1 MNSIFV
7 TDYFVIPPNLSG
19 KEILRIAETICES
32 GKKVVLNSV
41 PPQKIRRKLL
51 HYVSVAI
58 FDEQQI
64 SELTKVAIRD
74 IASAKTAALKLYGRG
89 AETVMIK
96 MQTGKVLVFADEV
109 FSFVDSLEQD
119 FALVV
124 GEKKLYDLMKPF

>member
-1 MNSIFV
+1 MNSIFAA
-7 TDYFVIPPNLSG
+7 DYFVIPPNLSG
-19 KEILRIAETICES
+19 KEVLRIAETACES

-51 HYVSVAI
+51 RYVSVAI

-64 SELTKVAIRD
+64 GELTKVAIRD

-124 GEKKLYDLMKPF
+124 GEKKNYDLMKPF